1 MKMPDSP
8 KAFVTN
14 MSQICKALESSRCSV
29 AVVEIFVRRV
39 ERVIDLEGPGS
50 FRQTAVNL
58 DIAKRKTQALSI
70 DVQ

>member
-1 MKMPDSP
+1 
-8 KAFVTN
+8 
-14 MSQICKALESSRCSV
+14 V